1 MKMCQHI
8 PSAAQ
13 LFPFSYGP
21 APIALL
27 VNVCSCDSLD
37 SSNHDQASL
46 QLTSGHRRK
55 CLYFLEFIV
64 SHGNMLNIA
73 RIVNAVPY
81 PNLL

>member
-1 MKMCQHI
+1 MKVCQHT

-13 LFPFSYGP
+13 LFSFSYAP
-21 APIALL
+21 APIALQ

-64 SHGNMLNIA
+64 SHGNMSNIA
-73 RIVNAVPY
+73 RIANAVPY